1 LNNFTDLTGK
11 TFNRLTVI
19 KRVENNKYGN
29 TQWLCECNCENK
41 TQKIITGNNL
51 RTGRTKSCGCLMIE
65 KAINT
70 GKSKKK
76 YNTYDL
82 TGEYGIGYTFKD
94 ELFYFDLENYYKI
107 KNYCW
112 SKNKDGYITAK
123 NNKKTILM
131 HRLITNCPSDM
142 QVDHVYH
149 NRWDNRKEFLR
160 IVTNSQNQMNASLMP
175 NNTSGITGVSWN
187 IKREKWVAYIMVNE
201 RQVQLGYFD
210 DFNKAVEV
218 RKDAELKY
226 FGEYRYKEKIK
237 NEK

>member
-1 LNNFTDLTGK
+1 
-11 TFNRLTVI
+11 
-19 KRVENNKYGN
+19 
-29 TQWLCECNCENK
+29 
-41 TQKIITGNNL
+41 
-51 RTGRTKSCGCLMIE
+51 
-65 KAINT
+65 
-70 GKSKKK
+70 
-76 YNTYDL
+76 
-82 TGEYGIGYTFKD
+82 
-94 ELFYFDLENYYKI
+94 
-107 KNYCW
+107 
-112 SKNKDGYITAK
+112 
-123 NNKKTILM
+123 
-131 HRLITNCPSDM
+131 M